1 MDENFDPK
9 PEVVYIAPTPW
20 YKRKILW
27 AFLIIL
33 LLFPLGLYLYKI
45 YFAGIKKINTD
56 NVSFPCPFAEPKSC
70 ISQTPLKLKSGP
82 AIGYKAS
89 PKSSVVSSVEITS
102 ADYIGVSENKEKNEK
117 YLFESTPSESGCQ
130 IISYIFSADATFG
143 NIFSFPI
150 AKGQVLAEIS
160 NKEVKVGDDYF
171 NVIIQTR
178 TDPPLAGEA
187 NCSLTKKGPEFFN
200 IE

>member
-1 MDENFDPK
+1 MDENPVPK

-27 AFLIIL
+27 VLLIIL
-33 LLFPLGLYLYKI
+33 LLIPLGLYLYKI
-45 YFAGIKKINTD
+45 YFTGAKKINTD

-82 AIGYKAS
+82 AIGYKAQQ
-89 PKSSVVSSVEITS
+89 KSSVVNTVEITS

-117 YLFESTPSESGCQ
+117 YLFESISSETGCQ
-130 IISYIFSADATFG
+130 TIVYIFPSDATFG

-160 NKEVKVGDDYF
+160 NKGVKVGDDYF

-178 TDPPLAGEA
+178 NDQSSPDEA
-187 NCSLTKKGPEFFN
+187 NCSLNKKGPEFFN